1 MNDERHISHCASDCI
16 AAIATPPG
24 RGALGIVR
32 LSGADALVVAD
43 RVFRPRRGAALA
55 ARRAWT
61 VVLGSIVDEMDI
73 VDEALATVFHAPQSY
88 TTEEMVELSCHGG
101 QAVLARVLDAVL
113 RQGARLAQPGE
124 FTRRAFLNG
133 RIDLTQAE
141 AVLHL
146 IDAPTDRARR
156 AALRQLDG
164 ALKLRL
170 QHIHQSLRTL
180 RVQLEAAIEFADDV
194 GDVFA
199 DRAAL
204 AARLATH
211 VDELRILA
219 RGAETGRRLHDGV
232 RVALAGRPNAGKSS
246 LFNWLA
252 REERAL
258 VTPIPGTTRDTIEVD
273 IACDGVPVRVI
284 DTAGMRRARGAI
296 EQQGIRRARHMLADS
311 DYVLWL
317 CDLTRRPAR
326 DDVAFARACLGATPA
341 VWVWTKADLA
351 APWPASARA
360 PIAAAWRTITISVK
374 TGAGMPACESVLAE
388 LVRAQCGSQDD
399 HVIMVNARQRD
410 LLARALEAL
419 ERAYAGATTAALA
432 ELLVEDV
439 RAAQDAIG
447 EMTGAVTSEEV
458 LDALFAQFC
467 IGK

>member
-1 MNDERHISHCASDCI
+1 MNDEQPIDCI

-32 LSGADALVVAD
+32 LSGHDAMAVAD
-43 RVFRPRRGAALA
+43 RVFRPRHGAALA
-55 ARRAWT
+55 ARRAWSA
-61 VVLGSIVDEMDI
+61 VLGNIVDDLDV

-88 TTEEMVELSCHGG
+88 TTENMVELACHGG
-101 QAVLARVLDAVL
+101 QVVLARVLDVL
-113 RQGARLAQPGE
+113 LRHGARLAQPGE
-124 FTRRAFLNG
+124 FTRRALLNG
-133 RIDLTQAE
+133 RIDVTQAE

-156 AALRQLDG
+156 AAVRQLDG

-170 QHIHQSLRTL
+170 QHLHQNLLALRA
-180 RVQLEAAIEFADDV
+180 QLEAAIEFADDA

-211 VDELRILA
+211 IDELRALA

-273 IACDGVPVRVI
+273 IAMDGVPVRVI

-296 EQQGIRRARHMLADS
+296 EQQGIQRARQMLADS

-326 DDVAFARACLGATPA
+326 DEAACARACLGATPA

-351 APWPASARA
+351 AAAWPAAARA
-360 PIAAAWRTITISVK
+360 PIEAAWRTATISVK
-374 TGAGMPACESVLAE
+374 TGAGMPALEAVLAE
-388 LVRAQCGSQDD
+388 LVHAQCGAQDD
-399 HVIMVNARQRD
+399 TVLMVSAWQRD
-410 LLARALEAL
+410 LLARALDAL
-419 ERAYAGATTAALA
+419 ARAHAGATTAALA
-432 ELLVEDV
+432 ELLVEDL
-439 RAAQDAIG
+439 RTAQDAIG
-447 EMTGAVTSEEV
+447 EMTGMVTSEAV

>member
-1 MNDERHISHCASDCI
+1 MNDERPTDCI

-32 LSGADALVVAD
+32 LSGAGAIAVAE
-43 RVFRPRRGAALA
+43 RVFRPRHGAALA
-55 ARRAWT
+55 DRRAWSA
-61 VVLGSIVDEMDI
+61 VLGNIMDDMDV
-73 VDEALATVFHAPQSY
+73 VDEALATVFPAPHSY
-88 TTEEMVELSCHGG
+88 TTEDMVELACHGG
-101 QAVLARVLDAVL
+101 PVVLARVLDLLL

-141 AVLHL
+141 AVLQL
-146 IDAPTDRARR
+146 IDAPTERARR
-156 AALRQLDG
+156 AAVRQLDG

-170 QHIHQSLRTL
+170 RQLAQALLALRA
-180 RVQLEAAIEFADDV
+180 QCEAAIEFAEDA

-199 DRAAL
+199 DCAAL
-204 AARLATH
+204 AARLAAH
-211 VDELRILA
+211 VAELRILA

-232 RVALAGRPNAGKSS
+232 HIALAGRPNAGKSS
-246 LFNWLA
+246 LLNWLA

-273 IACDGVPVRVI
+273 IALDGVPVRVI

-296 EQQGIRRARHMLADS
+296 EQQGIARTRQMLADS

-317 CDLTRRPAR
+317 CDLARRPAR
-326 DDVAFARACLGATPA
+326 DEAAFARACLGAAPA

-351 APWPASARA
+351 AAWPAAARA
-360 PIAAAWRTITISVK
+360 PIEAAGRTITISVK
-374 TGAGMPACESVLAE
+374 TGAGMPACEAVLAE
-388 LVRAQCGSQDD
+388 LVRAQCGAQDD
-399 HVIMVNARQRD
+399 QVIMVSARQRD
-410 LLARALEAL
+410 LLARAHEAL
-419 ERAYAGATTAALA
+419 ERAHAGATTAALA

-447 EMTGAVTSEEV
+447 ELTGAVTSADM